1 MFDFFIIIIEN
12 SSTGETQLVVSM
24 ELNGVQYEGV
34 LFANNVN
41 STQRNT
47 PSHTSPPITPNKMD
61 SNAANSSSGSQL
73 DERSTNRVVVAPR
86 PLLSS

>member
-1 MFDFFIIIIEN
+1 
-12 SSTGETQLVVSM
+12 M

-41 STQRNT
+41 AGQRAT
-47 PSHTSPPITPNKMD
+47 PLHTSPPVTPNKME
-61 SNAANSSSGSQL
+61 SNTANTSNSSQL
-73 DERSTNRVVVAPR
+73 DRERVVQPR

>member
-1 MFDFFIIIIEN
+1 
-12 SSTGETQLVVSM
+12 M

-47 PSHTSPPITPNKMD
+47 PLHASPPITPNKMD
-61 SNAANSSSGSQL
+61 SNAANSGGGSQL
-73 DERSTNRVVVAPR
+73 DDRSTNRVVVPPR